1 MELRALLSESQRQ
14 LFKASM
20 IEARVTKGARF
31 RESTRSRVSEIQLTF
46 ATLYGIFDEE
56 SGHPDRLLG
65 GFCLHALDE
74 FGESFTVPELSYEFT
89 KYSPHAIFEAGQLW
103 SFHQEAAL
111 SLRTACMILLALRQ
125 AQALLIYPVIIPR
138 DISTFYRLFR
148 RIGQPFTVP
157 FAQTLEG
164 EKIWMQAMLLDG
176 EGLRD
181 QMRLVGQH
189 GFETRGEH
197 TLIRFGRP
205 ASAGVTGVKQGNPS
219 GMRIANGLVS
229 SAAK

>member
-20 IEARVTKGARF
+20 IEARAAKGARF
-31 RESTRSRVSEIQLTF
+31 RENTRSRVSDIQLTF

-74 FGESFTVPELSYEFT
+74 FGESFTVPELSYELV
-89 KYSPHAIFEAGQLW
+89 KYSPHTVFEAGQLW
-103 SFHQEAAL
+103 SFHREAAL

-138 DISTFYRLFR
+138 HFDVLSSLPPHWT
-148 RIGQPFTVP
+148 TVYGAFCP
-157 FAQTLEG
+157 NSGGRED
-164 EKIWMQAMLLDG
+164 LDASYA
-176 EGLRD
+176 
-181 QMRLVGQH
+181 
-189 GFETRGEH
+189 
-197 TLIRFGRP
+197 FGRRR
-205 ASAGVTGVKQGNPS
+205 ASRSDAISRTTW
-219 GMRIANGLVS
+219 I
-229 SAAK
+229 